1 MGFVSC
7 NVNSLLVAKIHFTFR
22 LDYHQTSRSLL
33 VCVITTV
40 HPPAAASCPDSRQT
54 PWCGASCSAATYFIS
69 RPVPNANPPNPP
81 TTPQTH
87 PPRLSSDCRFASL
100 FDHVAVSSVR
110 SASCG
115 PEFGSGIAA
124 GLQLCSSAT
133 IAAYC
138 AITVI
143 LE

>member
-1 MGFVSC
+1 MMGFVSC

-22 LDYHQTSRSLL
+22 LDYHPTSHSLL
-33 VCVITTV
+33 VRVITTV
-40 HPPAAASCPDSRQT
+40 HPPAAASCPDRLL
-54 PWCGASCSAATYFIS
+54 GVALLAV
-69 RPVPNANPPNPP
+69 RPP
-81 TTPQTH
+81 TSFLGRFRPP
-87 PPRLSSDCRFASL
+87 PPRLSSDCCFASL

-110 SASCG
+110 SASCE

-133 IAAYC
+133 IAAYS

-143 LE
+143 MQ